1 MFTPENI
8 LIAIIVGVL
17 LLNIQTIAS
26 AIILLFQNLR
36 AVTIESVSKEEIP
49 KETYGIIK
57 PYQEMLL
64 SKGFEELHSY
74 QYQNMLEKF
83 ETMQYGFYFYHPE
96 QSIHAFIY
104 TTPMPGCLQALTIE
118 YTSIYDNYNVVT
130 TYDCF
135 AHNTK
140 AFESTA
146 IFDHYHGSFEKA
158 FESHLED
165 RKSETAPILTEPFNQ
180 EGCLSFIQHQTD
192 ASINAM
198 LEENIMRE
206 TEGGYRFSR
215 SLPFFKHIHQS
226 IKGYKRAAKAL
237 SLARQNDAKINST
250 QQTPSQHFY
259 KNSEMLALEQQLD
272 EKPTPASREQKIR
285 TFIVSG
291 LAFVLLFGLIG
302 IPWVLLPLLLV
313 ILLIHELGHYYAM
326 KYFGYEDTSIFFIP
340 LFGAAAKGEKE
351 HLRPFE
357 EYIILL
363 AGPLPGIL
371 IGIGIFVAT
380 LYNPELRSEAWLQQF
395 ALFFLIINYFNL
407 LPIYPLDGGKIVQS
421 LLFTHYPK
429 MQFYFFLFSLFLII
443 MAALALG
450 SILIG
455 IFALLLFFNINQ
467 SHKTSLL
474 IQKVMQD
481 NREVP
486 LKQSV
491 LEKLTS
497 EQTFKEVP
505 LHKKSFMAKQALKI
519 LNTEKPTVVLSTLGI
534 GFYLFILLLPLI
546 GIPLLG

>member
-1 MFTPENI
+1 MLTPENI
-8 LIAIIVGVL
+8 LLIIVIGFL

-36 AVTIESVSKEEIP
+36 EVTIEPVAENEIPEEIY
-49 KETYGIIK
+49 TIVK
-57 PYQEMLL
+57 PYQELL
-64 SKGFEELHSY
+64 QSKGFEQHYSY

-83 ETMQYGFYFYHPE
+83 DTTQYGFYFYHPE
-96 QSIHAFIY
+96 KSVHAFVY

-118 YTSIYDNYNVVT
+118 YTTIYENYNVVS

-135 AHNTK
+135 GHNMK
-140 AFESTA
+140 AFESTS

-165 RKSETAPILTEPFNQ
+165 RRSETAEILTEPFNH

-198 LEENIMRE
+198 LEENIMK
-206 TEGGYRFSR
+206 TTQHGYKFNMSV
-215 SLPFFKHIHQS
+215 PFFKHIHQS
-226 IKGYKRAAKAL
+226 VKGYKRAAKAL
-237 SLARQNDAKINST
+237 TLAKQTSSSETPNT
-250 QQTPSQHFY
+250 QTTQHFY

-285 TFIVSG
+285 TFIVSC
-291 LAFVLLFGLIG
+291 LAFVLVFGLIG
-302 IPWVLLPLLLV
+302 IPWVLLPALLV
-313 ILLIHELGHYYAM
+313 ILVIHELGHYYAM
-326 KYFGYEDTSIFFIP
+326 KFFGYQDTSIFFIP
-340 LFGAAAKGEKE
+340 FFGAAAKGEKE

-371 IGIGIFVAT
+371 IGIGIFIAT
-380 LYNPELRSEAWLQQF
+380 LYNPELRSEAWLQQL

-407 LPIYPLDGGKIVQS
+407 FPIYPLDGGKIVQS

-443 MAALALG
+443 MAALALE
-450 SILIG
+450 SILLG
-455 IFALLLFFNINQ
+455 LFGLLLFFNINQ
-467 SHKTSLL
+467 SHKTSIL
-474 IQKVMQD
+474 IQ
-481 NREVP
+481 NIIREKSDAP
-486 LKQSV
+486 MKQHV
-491 LEKLTS
+491 LENLS
-497 EQTFKEVP
+497 NDQTFKEIP
-505 LHKKSFMAKQALKI
+505 LVKKALMAKQALKI
-519 LNTEKPTVVLSTLGI
+519 LNTEKPSVLLSILGI
-534 GFYLFILLLPLI
+534 GLYLVLLLLPFI

>member
-1 MFTPENI
+1 
-8 LIAIIVGVL
+8 
-17 LLNIQTIAS
+17 
-26 AIILLFQNLR
+26 
-36 AVTIESVSKEEIP
+36 VTIESVSKEEIP
-49 KETYGIIK
+49 EESYTIVK
-57 PYQEMLL
+57 PYQELL
-64 SKGFEELHSY
+64 KSKGFEELHSY

-83 ETMQYGFYFYHPE
+83 ETMQYGFYLYHPE
-96 QSIHAFIY
+96 KSIHAFIY

-118 YTSIYDNYNVVT
+118 YTTIYDNYNVVT

-165 RKSETAPILTEPFNQ
+165 RQSETALILREPFNE

-192 ASINAM
+192 ASINVM

-206 TEGGYRFSR
+206 TEGGYRFSM
-215 SLPFFKHIHQS
+215 SLPFLKHIHQS

-237 SLARQNDAKINST
+237 SLARQRNTKTNNT
-250 QQTPSQHFY
+250 QQAQSQYFY

-302 IPWVLLPLLLV
+302 IPWMLLPLLLV
-313 ILLIHELGHYYAM
+313 ILLVHELGHYYAM

-443 MAALALG
+443 MAAVMLE
-450 SILIG
+450 SILLG
-455 IFALLLFFNINQ
+455 LFALLLFFNINQ
-467 SHKTSLL
+467 SHKTSIL
-474 IQKVMQD
+474 IQKIIQ
-481 NREVP
+481 EP
-486 LKQSV
+486 SETALKERV
-491 LEKLTS
+491 IEKLTN
-497 EQTFKEVP
+497 ERTFKEVP
-505 LHKKSFMAKQALKI
+505 LHKKAFMAKQALKI

>member
-1 MFTPENI
+1 MLTPEN
-8 LIAIIVGVL
+8 LLLVIVIGFL

-36 AVTIESVSKEEIP
+36 EVTIEPVAESDVPE
-49 KETYGIIK
+49 ETYTIVK
-57 PYQEMLL
+57 PYQELL
-64 SKGFEELHSY
+64 KSKGFEQHYTY

-83 ETMQYGFYFYHPE
+83 ETTQYGFYFYHPE
-96 QSIHAFIY
+96 KSVHAFVY

-118 YTSIYDNYNVVT
+118 YTTIYENYNVVS

-135 AHNTK
+135 GHNMK
-140 AFESTA
+140 AFESTS

-158 FESHLED
+158 FESHLQD
-165 RKSETAPILTEPFNQ
+165 RHSETAEILTEPFNH

-198 LEENIMRE
+198 LEENIMK
-206 TEGGYRFSR
+206 TTQHGYKFNMSV
-215 SLPFFKHIHQS
+215 PFFKHIHQS
-226 IKGYKRAAKAL
+226 VKGYKRSAKAL
-237 SLARQNDAKINST
+237 TLAKQTSSETLNT
-250 QQTPSQHFY
+250 QTTQHFY

-291 LAFVLLFGLIG
+291 LAFVLVFGLIG
-302 IPWVLLPLLLV
+302 IPWVLLPALLV
-313 ILLIHELGHYYAM
+313 ILVIHELGHYYTM
-326 KYFGYEDTSIFFIP
+326 KFFGYQDTSIFFIP
-340 LFGAAAKGEKE
+340 FFGAAAKGEKE

-371 IGIGIFVAT
+371 IGIGIFIAT
-380 LYNPELRSEAWLQQF
+380 LYNPELRSEAWLQQL

-443 MAALALG
+443 MAALALE
-450 SILIG
+450 SILLG
-455 IFALLLFFNINQ
+455 LFGLLLFFNINQ
-467 SHKTSLL
+467 SHKTSIL
-474 IQKVMQD
+474 IQNIM
-481 NREVP
+481 REKSDTPV
-486 LKQSV
+486 KQRI
-491 LEKLTS
+491 LENLS
-497 EQTFKEVP
+497 NNQTFKEIP
-505 LHKKSFMAKQALKI
+505 LVKKALMAKQALKI
-519 LNTEKPTVVLSTLGI
+519 LNTEKPSVLLSILGI
-534 GFYLFILLLPLI
+534 GFYLVLLLLPFI

>member
-1 MFTPENI
+1 VFTPENI

-36 AVTIESVSKEEIP
+36 EVSIEAVDKEEIP

-57 PYQEMLL
+57 PYQELLL

-96 QSIHAFIY
+96 KSIHAFIY

-118 YTSIYDNYNVVT
+118 YTTIYDNYNVVT

-135 AHNTK
+135 AHNIK

-158 FESHLED
+158 FESHLKD
-165 RKSETAPILTEPFNQ
+165 RKSEAAPILREPFNQ
-180 EGCLSFIQHQTD
+180 EGCLNFIQHQTD

-198 LEENIMRE
+198 LEENIL
-206 TEGGYRFSR
+206 TERGDGYRFKFG
-215 SLPFFKHIHQS
+215 LPFLKHVHET
-226 IKGYKRAAKAL
+226 IKGYKHAAKVL
-237 SLARQNDAKINST
+237 SLAKQTGTPNQNSQTAHNS
-250 QQTPSQHFY
+250 FY
-259 KNSEMLALEQQLD
+259 KNSEMLVLEQQLD
-272 EKPTPASREQKIR
+272 EKPTPASKEQKIR

-302 IPWVLLPLLLV
+302 IPWILLPLLLV

-380 LYNPELRSEAWLQQF
+380 IYNPELRSEAWLQQF

-455 IFALLLFFNINQ
+455 IFALLLFFNINE

-486 LKQSV
+486 LKESV
-491 LEKLTS
+491 LEKLTN

-505 LHKKSFMAKQALKI
+505 LHKKAFMAKQALKI